1 MALNREMTMEEKK
14 IREYTDSQISRAGQL
29 EHIVFTD
36 EQRDIL
42 LDYASMIGD
51 QDSIRQMVWKLS
63 AAIHSEDEQQI
74 EDTLW
79 DCRKEME
86 SYPDPTV
93 GLAELRGYGYHAG
106 DMFPIRK
113 EKRWICIG

>member
-14 IREYTDSQISRAGQL
+14 IREYTESQISRAGQL

-42 LDYASMIGD
+42 LDYASTIGD

-63 AAIHSEDEQQI
+63 EAIHSEDEQQI
-74 EDTLW
+74 ALFIVLEYAS
-79 DCRKEME
+79 CCE
-86 SYPDPTV
+86 V
-93 GLAELRGYGYHAG
+93 QQVNLAVAVNVNVN
-106 DMFPIRK
+106 D
-113 EKRWICIG
+113 

>member
-14 IREYTDSQISRAGQL
+14 IREYTESQISRAGQL

-42 LDYASMIGD
+42 LDYASTIGD

-63 AAIHSEDEQQI
+63 EDMAIMPVICS
-74 EDTLW
+74 
-79 DCRKEME
+79 RFVK
-86 SYPDPTV
+86 
-93 GLAELRGYGYHAG
+93 
-106 DMFPIRK
+106 K
-113 EKRWICIG
+113 KRWICIG